1 MQITCQCQKQR
12 QSTTFQLARW
22 SPKPRS
28 FNWLAAHTE
37 SRESR
42 SSEHI
47 ILAQL
52 LDSGNFQDTQLNCVS
67 LQFTTNHSELS
78 TEMNSSVGSMSSL
91 QEIHLKQGGS
101 YSELAKISRKALGTT
116 QNELCSSH
124 STPADETRDN
134 LREINIFS
142 GGGHSH
148 PARNSWWAFAAS
160 ASAGDG
166 STRQEP

>member
-12 QSTTFQLARW
+12 PSTTFQVAGW
-22 SPKPRS
+22 GPKSRS
-28 FNWLAAHTE
+28 YHWLSAHTE

-52 LDSGNFQDTQLNCVS
+52 LDSGNFQDVQVKCIS

-91 QEIHLKQGGS
+91 QEIHLKQGGR

-116 QNELCSSH
+116 QNEVCSSH
-124 STPADETRDN
+124 STPADETRDSF
-134 LREINIFS
+134 REINIFQEEVTVTLP
-142 GGGHSH
+142 GT
-148 PARNSWWAFAAS
+148 
-160 ASAGDG
+160 AGEF
-166 STRQEP
+166 SQLLQVMVL